1 MSWDIMI
8 VRIGYRRENSPKVQE
23 ILSKFGC
30 SIKVRLGL
38 HEAGDVC
45 SDEGLLIL
53 QLCGDKEEML
63 KLEKALNEMESIQAK
78 MVIMED

>member
-1 MSWDIMI
+1 MV

-38 HEAGDVC
+38 HEAENVC
-45 SDEGLLIL
+45 SDEGILIL
-53 QLCGDKEEML
+53 QLCGDEGEMI
-63 KLEKALNEMESIQAK
+63 KLEAALNEMDNVKAK
-78 MVIMED
+78 MVMLDD

>member
-1 MSWDIMI
+1 MSCDIM
-8 VRIGYRRENSPKVQE
+8 VVKIGYRRENSPKVQE

-38 HEAGDVC
+38 HEAGDAC

-53 QLCGDKEEML
+53 QLCGEREEMF
-63 KLEKALNEMESIQAK
+63 KLEQALNDLDDICAK
-78 MVIMED
+78 MVVLDD